1 MNVRVIVTVV
11 LLLVAFFAGAF
22 WQKSIA
28 PAREAAAVAQPE
40 SMPEQEVPVP
50 QIEAGEAASVGVKW
64 DVPVRW
70 KNRGA
75 TQMRMATYDVPV
87 VPAAPAAG
95 GGEAGEC
102 AVFYFGPSQG
112 GDVESNFDRWI
123 GQFENHGKISRASE
137 THGGMTVKRV
147 EVEGTYLAPSG
158 PMMESSGS
166 KKGWM
171 LKGAIVEG
179 PNGNIFFKFTGPKT
193 TLEAS
198 AKEFDGLLAS
208 LRKG

>member
-1 MNVRVIVTVV
+1 MNVRVIVTAV
-11 LLLVAFFAGAF
+11 LVIVAFFAGAY
-22 WQKSIA
+22 WQRSMG
-28 PAREAAAVAQPE
+28 PAQEAAAVAPPE
-40 SMPEQEVPVP
+40 SVPDQGAPVP

-64 DVPVRW
+64 NVPARW
-70 KNRGA
+70 TNRGA
-75 TQMRMATYDVPV
+75 TQMRLATYDVPS
-87 VPAAPAAG
+87 AAG
-95 GGEAGEC
+95 GEGGEC

-123 GQFENHGKISRASE
+123 GQFENHGKIARASE
-137 THGGMTVKRV
+137 THDGMSVKRV
-147 EVEGTYLAPSG
+147 EVDGTYLAPSG

-179 PNGNIFFKFTGPKT
+179 PNGNVFFKFTGPKT
-193 TLEAS
+193 TLEAG
-198 AKEFDGLLAS
+198 AKEFDGMLAS